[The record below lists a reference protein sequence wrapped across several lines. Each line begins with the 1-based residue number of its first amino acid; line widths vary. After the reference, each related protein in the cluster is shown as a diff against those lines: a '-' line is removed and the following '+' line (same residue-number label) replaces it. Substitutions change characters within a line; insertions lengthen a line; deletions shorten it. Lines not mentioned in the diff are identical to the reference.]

1 MEQAGHRMQVGG
13 RTEKKKRKEIN
24 IIIKKE
30 EKLKTDLFDG
40 NCKLNQITKFL
51 KQI

>member
-1 MEQAGHRMQVGG
+1 MDGQAAGWGAG
-13 RTEKKKRKEIN
+13 LKKGKEIN

-40 NCKLNQITKFL
+40 NYELNHITNY
-51 KQI
+51 